1 MKDRRTGM
9 LELIKY
15 LRGIYGREDPETVWE
30 IAEGII
36 VILESRVYPK
46 YPKRRFYTAHLD
58 DATTKPRHRA
68 SHAGCCIRADRF
80 RGTPDQQL
88 FTVEIIDP
96 DNGTV
101 QTYLERLFLTAED
114 EPIQFHTEPIIL
126 TL

>member
-46 YPKRRFYTAHLD
+46 YPKRRF
-58 DATTKPRHRA
+58 
-68 SHAGCCIRADRF
+68 AGCCIRADRF

-114 EPIQFHTEPIIL
+114 EPIQFHTEPIIV